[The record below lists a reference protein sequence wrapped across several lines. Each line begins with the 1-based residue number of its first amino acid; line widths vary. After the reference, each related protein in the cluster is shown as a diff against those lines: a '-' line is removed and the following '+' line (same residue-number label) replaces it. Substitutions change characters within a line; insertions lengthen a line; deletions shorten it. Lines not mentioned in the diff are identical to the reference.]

1 MGISGFADLWR
12 ILPRCLCMCSIKI
25 MKIVVCLSLLLAGF
39 AAQAAE
45 ERIYRCGNEYTNT
58 VTEAQ
63 AKNCKVV
70 SGGNVTVI
78 QAVKPPATA
87 KPASAPNQPGQRVD
101 SADQRAKDS
110 DARRILESELKRA
123 EAKQAELVKEYNN
136 GEPEKLGPETRNFQK
151 YTDRVAALKASIGR
165 NEADIQGIKREL
177 GRLPAANSSSAL
189 K

>member
-1 MGISGFADLWR
+1 MQVCPLSGAYWLAASVCAA
-12 ILPRCLCMCSIKI
+12 LKI
-25 MKIVVCLSLLLAGF
+25 MKFVACFFFLTACLSAY
-39 AAQAAE
+39 AVD

-63 AKNCKVV
+63 AKNCKLI

-78 QAVKPPATA
+78 QAVKPPPGA
-87 KPASAPNQPGQRVD
+87 KAASAPAQPGQKVD
-101 SADQRAKDS
+101 AADQRAKDS
-110 DARRILESELKRA
+110 DARMILDSELKRA

-136 GEPEKLGPETRNFQK
+136 GEPEKQGPETRNYQK
-151 YTDRVAALKASIGR
+151 YLDRVAALKAAIAR

-177 GRLPAANSSSAL
+177 GRMPSANSSSAL